1 MDDRW
6 EDRISAYLDG
16 EIDADETRLFE
27 QRMLRD
33 PGLARAV
40 DEVRSLVRRAEA
52 LDNPL
57 PQNDPWPAIEA
68 RLAPRER
75 GRTPVDLGRVRER
88 RGLTVPRWQLAAAGL
103 AIAILS
109 GALGWLLRG
118 PDEPAPT
125 DVAIEQPLSTGTD
138 PRRAPVGVDA
148 ALANFEDERLHLAES
163 IYALET
169 VLLERQDRLDEETRA
184 IVEDNLV
191 RIDTA
196 IREAM
201 TALGADPD
209 SDYLRNHLAS
219 TMQRKV
225 RLLESAT
232 RLTHDEI

>member
-16 EIDADETRLFE
+16 ELEADEARLLE
-27 QRMLRD
+27 QRMLHD
-33 PGLARAV
+33 AGLARAV
-40 DEVRSLVRRAEA
+40 DEVRSLRSRAEA
-52 LDNPL
+52 LENPL
-57 PQNDPWPAIEA
+57 PTNDLWPAIAA
-68 RLAPRER
+68 RLEPRAR
-75 GRTPVDLGRVRER
+75 GRGIVDLGVERER
-88 RGLTVPRWQLAAAGL
+88 RARALPRWQLAAAAL
-103 AIAILS
+103 ALAILS

-118 PDEPAPT
+118 PAEPGPT
-125 DVAIEQPLSTGTD
+125 DVVIEQPATTPTPP
-138 PRRAPVGVDA
+138 PRARSGSDM
-148 ALANFEDERLHLAES
+148 ALVSFEDERIHLAES
-163 IYALET
+163 IYALEAL
-169 VLLERQDRLDEETRA
+169 LLERQERLDEETRA